1 MRPGK
6 GGTPGS
12 SLHGDKGT
20 AVTAN
25 IFEMNGIS
33 KTFPGVQALDKVDF
47 ACVPGE
53 IHALVG
59 ENGAGKSTLMKVL
72 AGAYRLDEGEIHV
85 KGKQVS
91 FSSPKDAQVNGISI
105 IYQEFNLIPELNV
118 AENIFLGRE
127 PLKMKGF
134 VIDNEHLYQR
144 SKELLASLEAG
155 INPHEKV
162 KNLSVAQQQ
171 MVEIAKALCLNAD
184 IIVMD
189 EPSAVVS
196 GKELE
201 SLFRII
207 SSLKKSGKSIVYIS
221 HRIDEIFQIADRATV
236 LKDGKLV
243 GTVCPKEIEKSEIVR
258 MMVGRSLGR
267 TFPKKERGEKKEILS
282 LKKVCRG
289 KVLKD
294 ISLKV
299 YTGEILGI
307 AGLVGSGRTDLARVI
322 FGADGFDSGEMLFE
336 GKDVKWL
343 NPKTAISD
351 GIGFV
356 TEDRKTEG
364 FVGCLSVKENLT
376 SLILPEISK
385 WGWIDAAA
393 QDETAEACVE
403 QFNIVTAGLE
413 QEIQYLS
420 GGNQQKAILAKWIS
434 AGPKLIIM
442 DEPTRG
448 VDVGAKVEIYQ
459 IIRRMAKE
467 GKAVIMISS
476 ELPEIIGMSDRIAVM
491 HEGRLM
497 REISG
502 LDATEEQILM
512 MATGQVKENGTD
524 HVHESH

>member
-1 MRPGK
+1 MN
-6 GGTPGS
+6 S
-12 SLHGDKGT
+12 
-20 AVTAN
+20 N
-25 IFEMNGIS
+25 IFEMKGIS
-33 KTFPGVQALDKVDF
+33 KSFPGVQALYKVEF

-72 AGAYRLDEGEIHV
+72 VGAYRLDEGEIRV
-85 KGKQVS
+85 KGKRVF

-127 PLKMKGF
+127 PLKMKGLA
-134 VIDNEHLYQR
+134 IDNEHLYAR

-155 INPHEKV
+155 IDPHEKV
-162 KNLSVAQQQ
+162 GNLSVAQQQ

-189 EPSAVVS
+189 EPSAIVS

-207 SSLKKSGKSIVYIS
+207 NSLKEDGKSVVYIS

-236 LKDGKLV
+236 LKDGRLV
-243 GTVCPKEIEKSEIVR
+243 GTVRPKDIEKPEIIR
-258 MMVGRSLGR
+258 MMVGRSLDQ
-267 TFPKKERGEKKEILS
+267 TFPKKEKGKRKELLS
-282 LKKVCRG
+282 LKEIYKG

-294 ISLKV
+294 ISLQV
-299 YTGEILGI
+299 YSGEILGM

-322 FGADGFDSGEMLFE
+322 FGADGFDTGKMLFE
-336 GKDVKWL
+336 GKEVRWL
-343 NPKTAISD
+343 NPKTAISN

-356 TEDRKTEG
+356 TEDRKAEG

-376 SLILPEISK
+376 SLILPKISK
-385 WGWIDAAA
+385 WGWINAPV
-393 QDETAEACVE
+393 QDETAEACVK
-403 QFNIVTAGLE
+403 QFNIATAGLE
-413 QEIQYLS
+413 QEIQFLS
-420 GGNQQKAILAKWIS
+420 GGNQQKVILAKWIT
-434 AGPKLIIM
+434 AQPKLIIM

-459 IIRRMAKE
+459 IIRRMAQE

-491 HEGRLM
+491 YEGRITG
-497 REISG
+497 EISG
-502 LDATEEQILM
+502 FDATEEKILM
-512 MATGQVKENGTD
+512 MATGQIKGNGRN
-524 HVHESH
+524 HVHESR

>member
-1 MRPGK
+1 MK
-6 GGTPGS
+6 
-12 SLHGDKGT
+12 
-20 AVTAN
+20 
-25 IFEMNGIS
+25 GIS
-33 KTFPGVQALDKVDF
+33 KSFPGVQALDKVDF

-59 ENGAGKSTLMKVL
+59 ENGAGKSTLMKIL

-91 FSSPKDAQVNGISI
+91 FSSPKDAQDSGISI

-118 AENIFLGRE
+118 SENIFLGRE
-127 PLKMKGF
+127 PLKIKGL
-134 VIDNEHLYQR
+134 VIDNEHLYER
-144 SKELLASLEAG
+144 SKELLASFEAS
-155 INPHEKV
+155 IDPHEKV
-162 KNLSVAQQQ
+162 RNLSVAQQQ

-196 GKELE
+196 GRELE

-207 SSLKKSGKSIVYIS
+207 GSLKKSGKSIVYIS
-221 HRIDEIFQIADRATV
+221 HRIDEIFQIADRATI

-243 GTVCPKEIEKSEIVR
+243 GTVCPKEIAKPEIVR
-258 MMVGRSLGR
+258 MMVGRSLDQ
-267 TFPKKERGEKKEILS
+267 TFPKKEKGEKKEILS
-282 LKKVCRG
+282 LRTICRG
-289 KVLKD
+289 KSLKD

-299 YTGEILGI
+299 YSGEILGI

-336 GKDVKWL
+336 KKDMKWL
-343 NPKTAISD
+343 RPPTAISR

-356 TEDRKTEG
+356 TEDRKREG

-376 SLILPEISK
+376 SLILRKISR
-385 WGWIDAAA
+385 WGWINAP
-393 QDETAEACVE
+393 AENEIAKACVG
-403 QFNIVTAGLE
+403 QFNIATAGLE
-413 QEIQYLS
+413 QEIQFLS
-420 GGNQQKAILAKWIS
+420 GGNQQKVILAKWIN
-434 AGPKLIIM
+434 AEPKLIIM

-459 IIRRMAKE
+459 IIRRMAKQ
-467 GKAVIMISS
+467 GKAVIMVSS

-491 HEGRLM
+491 HEGRIVG
-497 REISG
+497 EISG
-502 LDATEEQILM
+502 FDATEEKILM
-512 MATGQVKENGTD
+512 MATGQMKRNGTN
-524 HVHESH
+524 HAH